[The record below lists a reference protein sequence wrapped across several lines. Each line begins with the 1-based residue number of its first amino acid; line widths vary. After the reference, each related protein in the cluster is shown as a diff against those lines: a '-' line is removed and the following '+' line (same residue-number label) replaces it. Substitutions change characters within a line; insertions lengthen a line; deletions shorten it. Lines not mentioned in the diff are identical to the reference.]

1 MAEATNYTFKF
12 QELAAILVRQ
22 QGIKEGFWGIYIEFG
37 LGAAN
42 INTAPGE
49 RVLAPAAIN
58 IVQKIGI
65 QKFDEA
71 NNLTVDASE
80 VNSGT
85 PAKSTKRSPKKNA
98 K

>member
-1 MAEATNYTFKF
+1 MAEATNYTFGF

-22 QGIKEGFWGIYIEFG
+22 QGITQGLWGIYVEFG

-49 RVLAPAAIN
+49 KVLAPAAIN

-65 QKFDEA
+65 QQFPEA
-71 NNLTVDASE
+71 NNLTVNAAE
-80 VNSGT
+80 VNPQKS
-85 PAKSTKRSPKKNA
+85 AKSTKRSKK
-98 K
+98 KD